1 MYKIIN
7 KDEIKKINQYNWF
20 RKFSNPCYGFNVKMD
35 VTKLVAYSK
44 KTNTS
49 FFINTLYLICKA
61 LNTIEEMHIR
71 EVDGEIRI
79 YDVINPAFTVMLDIG
94 IFENVGFE
102 MIEEYQSFYDR
113 AHEIIERV
121 KKQKE
126 VKKTYNDSNLY
137 NDFYITCIP
146 WLSIEGMTHPLIDN
160 DYASLSCPRICWDKF
175 HQEGDKILMT
185 LNITVNHCFFDGY
198 PLSLAFKKVQTY
210 FDDVEN
216 LLKR

>member
-1 MYKIIN
+1 
-7 KDEIKKINQYNWF
+7 
-20 RKFSNPCYGFNVKMD
+20 
-35 VTKLVAYSK
+35 
-44 KTNTS
+44 
-49 FFINTLYLICKA
+49 
-61 LNTIEEMHIR
+61 
-71 EVDGEIRI
+71 
-79 YDVINPAFTVMLDIG
+79 
-94 IFENVGFE
+94 

-175 HQEGDKILMT
+175 HQEGDKI
-185 LNITVNHCFFDGY
+185 
-198 PLSLAFKKVQTY
+198 
-210 FDDVEN
+210 FDDVEYYCKS
-216 LLKR
+216 LFCRWLSVISSI